1 MKTQNYQIKTD
12 MKVTMYVGNHSDTNI
27 GIDLTGT
34 QEDLEFFVEATSSEE
49 AYRKCEQ
56 MYEKALMS
64 ETGSTNVFKC
74 NTFNED
80 LVSVSDKVA

>member
-1 MKTQNYQIKTD
+1 MKKEYHIKTD
-12 MKVTMYVGNHSDTNI
+12 MNVVMFVGNHSDTNI

-34 QEDLEFFVEATSSEE
+34 QKDLEFFVEATTSEE
-49 AYRKCEQ
+49 AYTKCEE

-64 ETGSTNVFKC
+64 ETGSTNVFVC
-74 NTFNED
+74 RTSNEE

>member
-1 MKTQNYQIKTD
+1 MTKTYHIKTD
-12 MKVTMYVGNHSDTNI
+12 MEVTMYVGNHYDTNI

-34 QEDLEFFVEATSSEE
+34 QKDLEFWIEAPTLED
-49 AYRKCEQ
+49 AYTKCEE

-74 NTFNED
+74 RTIREN
-80 LVSVSDKVA
+80 AIQ